1 MSRELRMS
9 VTLDRILKFE
19 ASLAVARTEIRPDDV
34 DPILWEAQ
42 IAGME
47 SMLESL
53 RREYEELPPAR
64 P

>member
-19 ASLAVARTEIRPDDV
+19 ASLAVARTGIPDDV
-34 DPILWEAQ
+34 DPFLWEAQ